1 MLDAEAPVPRDD
13 GGYYDDADTG
23 SSDGEEAEVAAAEAR
38 KGKTLA
44 AAFQQI
50 MQKTRTGKDATAGIL
65 VGRKQLAEKELAEE
79 EEAEVR
85 RTKKMRTDMKK
96 RGHVKVPRRGK
107 DPEHDAQEKALT
119 KLATKGVVR
128 LFNAVAKAQQAQRD
142 SALLGK
148 QKAMQS
154 REDFFQQLKGDSGAN
169 SMNAKVGQLMT
180 QAGAAQKAHGWSVL
194 NDDFTLSGGTKMKDW
209 DRDAAEEAGM
219 PDEELDD
226 VSGSGEDG
234 GESDSGSDRGE
245 SELEEDE
252 EDEDE
257 DEEED
262 EEESEYE

>member
-1 MLDAEAPVPRDD
+1 VPRDD

-148 QKAMQS
+148 QKVGGCRRQS
-154 REDFFQQLKGDSGAN
+154 DIPHPWVGLVRE
-169 SMNAKVGQLMT
+169 
-180 QAGAAQKAHGWSVL
+180 GWH
-194 NDDFTLSGGTKMKDW
+194 SGGPWQHRQLTMSLSAEPG
-209 DRDAAEEAGM
+209 RRCRAGRTFSSSLRATAA
-219 PDEELDD
+219 PTP
-226 VSGSGEDG
+226 
-234 GESDSGSDRGE
+234 
-245 SELEEDE
+245 
-252 EDEDE
+252 
-257 DEEED
+257 
-262 EEESEYE
+262 